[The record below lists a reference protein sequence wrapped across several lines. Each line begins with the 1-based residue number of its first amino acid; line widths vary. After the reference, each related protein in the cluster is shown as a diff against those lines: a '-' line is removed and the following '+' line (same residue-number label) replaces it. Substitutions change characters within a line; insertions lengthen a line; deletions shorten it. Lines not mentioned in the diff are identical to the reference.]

1 MPKKIIAI
9 ALILTTTCLVFLVS
23 CYKVTTLT
31 MNNEEEITT
40 PVSLSSNLIPLL
52 NVNCNISGCHNTG
65 GIKPDLSADK
75 AYNSLING
83 NYVNLSTPETSEV
96 YLWLTGKKAISM
108 PVGAAN
114 NPSNINQFV
123 LAWIKQGAKNN

>member
-1 MPKKIIAI
+1 
-9 ALILTTTCLVFLVS
+9 
-23 CYKVTTLT
+23 